1 MDGGQALKAPR
12 GRILVVDDHP
22 RVREI
27 LGELLEQAG
36 FQVCTAPDG
45 PTAVALFHADRFDL
59 ILVDFRMPGM
69 TGLEMAALVRQTNG
83 LIPIVLI
90 TALEFKLEAQV
101 VARAGINRVLSKP
114 FTWDELMSCLSLIPA
129 SR

>member
-1 MDGGQALKAPR
+1 MDRDDAEQGSK

-27 LGELLEQAG
+27 LGSFLEGAG
-36 FQVCTAPDG
+36 FQVRTAPDG
-45 PTAVALFHADRFDL
+45 PTGVALFSADRFDL

-69 TGLEMAALVRQTNG
+69 TGLEVATLVRRTNVV
-83 LIPIVLI
+83 IPIVLI
-90 TALEFKLEAQV
+90 TALAHALEAEV
-101 VARAGINRVLSKP
+101 VANAGINRVLSKP